1 MKGSG
6 PTCVFF
12 VFLHF
17 SYFFVFLFIG
27 LRISYVLLIFLHV
40 SSFSR
45 DFFLHVLW
53 FSYKCP
59 FSCRFPHFP
68 AFPGF
73 FNVFLSPCV
82 FFGFLLAF
90 SLISQRRVLFL
101 ILICFFDLLVLFF
114 DPYLLFWI
122 LQPNLG
128 VSWYSS
134 ARTRYLDRHAQLI
147 GLLCLPRFFQ
157 LFRSRTACSSSR
169 FLHFAR
175 STTA

>member
-1 MKGSG
+1 MACNMRGYHSKTVQTPCKMKGSG

-27 LRISYVLLIFLHV
+27 LRISYVFLIFLHV

-68 AFPGF
+68 AFPAFLRF
-73 FNVFLSPCV
+73 FLISMF

-90 SLISQRRVLFL
+90 SFNIAAPGFVFNSYLCFWSFGFVFWSLFAFL
-101 ILICFFDLLVLFF
+101 DPSAQPWCILVF
-114 DPYLLFWI
+114 
-122 LQPNLG
+122 
-128 VSWYSS
+128 
-134 ARTRYLDRHAQLI
+134 
-147 GLLCLPRFFQ
+147 
-157 LFRSRTACSSSR
+157 
-169 FLHFAR
+169 
-175 STTA
+175 